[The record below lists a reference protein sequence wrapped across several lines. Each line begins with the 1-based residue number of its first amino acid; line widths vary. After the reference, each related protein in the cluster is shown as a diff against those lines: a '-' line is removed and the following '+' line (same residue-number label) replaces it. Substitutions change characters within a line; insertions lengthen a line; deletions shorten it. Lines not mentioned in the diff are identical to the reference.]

1 MKRTSLKWALLLAT
15 AFTLNACD
23 KDDDEDEP
31 NDEEVITTVR
41 MIYTIPGTTGV
52 TTATWED
59 LDGPGGNN
67 PVIDT
72 IKLATNKTYNAAVLV
87 LDRTKTPVDTISYEI
102 LEEDDE
108 HRFYYEIFAG
118 SNINVSNLNKD
129 KNGVTLGVTS
139 TWTTLGAA
147 TGSARITL
155 RHYDEGGKAESDPV
169 NSSKSATDIE
179 CVFPTRIF

>member
-1 MKRTSLKWALLLAT
+1 MKMTDLKWTLLLAA

-23 KDDDEDEP
+23 KEDDEEP
-31 NDEEVITTVR
+31 NDEEVITTVQ
-41 MIYTIPGTTGV
+41 MFYTIPGTTTV
-52 TTATWED
+52 ATATWED

-72 IKLATNKTYNAAVLV
+72 IKLAANRTYNAAVLV
-87 LDRTKTPVDTISYEI
+87 LDRSKTPADTISYEI
-102 LEEDDE
+102 LDEDDE
-108 HRFYYEIFAG
+108 HRFYYEIFSG

-129 KNGVTLGVTS
+129 RNGITLGTTS
-139 TWTTLGAA
+139 TWATLGAA
-147 TGSARITL
+147 SGNARVTL

-169 NSSKSATDIE
+169 NSAKSSTDIE